1 VIAWL
6 ERAEPHRL
14 AVEAPEGSLTY
25 RELLAAA
32 RSARPD
38 GRLAMPP
45 GLEFAVALHA
55 HLLQGVTAVPVD
67 PRLRER
73 ERAALAR
80 PAGEGE
86 GALVVHTSGTTGAP
100 RPVVLTAANIEAS
113 ARASGEVLGLTPEDR
128 WLCPLPLSHVGG
140 LMVLLRAAIFG
151 FTAVIGGLDR
161 LGDATF
167 ASLVPTQLAR
177 AIDAGRRGGAQVVL
191 GGAGAPRALLERAR
205 EAGVPVRQTYGLTQ
219 TCSMVT
225 LSEPGDLQTCGPPV
239 PGAELEIA
247 PGGEILVR
255 GPMVAGGG
263 LLRTGD
269 LGRLEGGRLVVTG
282 RISDVIVTGGENV
295 APAEVEAVLL
305 EHPDVADAAVF
316 ARPHPEWGEA
326 VTARIVPRA
335 GAAPD
340 AADLRGFCA
349 ERLAGFKVPKEFEL
363 GADPLPRTP
372 SGKLLRREL
381 G

>member
-1 VIAWL
+1 
-6 ERAEPHRL
+6 
-14 AVEAPEGSLTY
+14 
-25 RELLAAA
+25 
-32 RSARPD
+32 
-38 GRLAMPP
+38 
-45 GLEFAVALHA
+45 
-55 HLLQGVTAVPVD
+55 
-67 PRLRER
+67 
-73 ERAALAR
+73 
-80 PAGEGE
+80 
-86 GALVVHTSGTTGAP
+86 
-100 RPVVLTAANIEAS
+100 VLTAANIEAS

-239 PGAELEIA
+239 PSAELEIA

-340 AADLRGFCA
+340 AAALRAFCA